1 MINLVRNLEETK
13 KQLEHIN
20 QKYERLTKTLP
31 AILYEYVLYPSGQ
44 TRCIYVSPQCKEV
57 LGLNQNFFLDDMNN
71 FWKLVHK
78 DDLPKIIKADKIANE
93 NNTRFFIEIRIT
105 LPTTGK
111 EHWLQL
117 SSSPSDDFF
126 EEQIIWSGF
135 IFDITEKKKLEE
147 QIFHYATIDS
157 LTEIYNRR
165 YFYEKVKTEINCF
178 IEHKKKF
185 SILLLDLD
193 RFKNI
198 NDKYGHIIGDE
209 VLKHFVKETNKFL
222 RPQDHFGRIGGE
234 EFCILFSGSSLD
246 EAHNISLSCRHI
258 IENTPIPTDLGD
270 IYLTISGGLVEIDE
284 HTLDV
289 LPLIEK
295 ADKALYQAKDKGRNQ
310 IVTLL

>member
-13 KQLEHIN
+13 KKLEYIN
-20 QKYERLTKTLP
+20 HKYERFSKTLP

-44 TRCIYVSPQCKEV
+44 NRCIYVSQQCQEI
-57 LGLNQNFFLDDMNN
+57 LGLSQSDFLDDMNN

-78 DDLPKIIKADKIANE
+78 DDLPKIIKADKMANE
-93 NNTRFFIEIRIT
+93 NNTTFFIEIRIIHPST
-105 LPTTGK
+105 RK
-111 EHWLQL
+111 ERWLQL
-117 SSSPSDDFF
+117 SSSPSGDFF
-126 EEQIIWSGF
+126 EEQRIWSGF

-147 QIFHYATIDS
+147 KIFHYATIDS

-165 YFYEKVKTEINCF
+165 YFYEKVKTEIDYF

-209 VLKHFVKETNKFL
+209 VLKHFVRETNKFL

-234 EFCILFSGSSLD
+234 EFCILFTGVSIA
-246 EAHNISLSCRHI
+246 EAHNISSNCRHI
-258 IENTPIPTDLGD
+258 IEHTPISTDLGD

-295 ADKALYQAKDKGRNQ
+295 ADKALYLAKDKGRNQ
-310 IVTLL
+310 IVSL